1 MKRYI
6 GILMVLLL
14 LVAGCTVT
22 RQTLIRELQS
32 NPNTEL
38 ASAAVEFFRDYEQKP
53 ATKIAMRYE
62 DETVITIEDPI
73 LISRFYRYINQ
84 ITVKSKTTA
93 DKVSGEVI
101 QARLSNDNLSVP
113 FEFIGDYLV
122 WGYVAYELGDA
133 SKLLKLAREIRSEST
148 PAHTKEYDSYKAH
161 IDSLVNVNET
171 LTADVQFTNTS
182 EENVTV
188 LEATVIFIDAD
199 GKIMATKKISYTPDN
214 PLEPEQ
220 SAWVAVSCDFQ
231 EAIED
236 VTFQE

>member
-1 MKRYI
+1 
-6 GILMVLLL
+6 
-14 LVAGCTVT
+14 
-22 RQTLIRELQS
+22 
-32 NPNTEL
+32 
-38 ASAAVEFFRDYEQKP
+38 
-53 ATKIAMRYE
+53 MRYE
-62 DETVITIEDPI
+62 DETVITVEDPI

-122 WGYVAYELGDA
+122 WGDVAYELGDA

>member
-1 MKRYI
+1 M
-6 GILMVLLL
+6 
-14 LVAGCTVT
+14 
-22 RQTLIRELQS
+22 
-32 NPNTEL
+32 
-38 ASAAVEFFRDYEQKP
+38 
-53 ATKIAMRYE
+53 
-62 DETVITIEDPI
+62 
-73 LISRFYRYINQ
+73 
-84 ITVKSKTTA
+84 
-93 DKVSGEVI
+93 SGEVI

-122 WGYVAYELGDA
+122 WGDVAYELGDA